1 MAEINYLKS
10 FIGNTERDFAQSY
23 EGINYVHN
31 APLQIYLRGYIKH
44 YQKEYEG
51 TYIKQYS
58 GDYIKHYQKEYA
70 GTYTKLYL
78 GDYVKTYLKQYDKQ
92 YEKNWSTNWE
102 KAYSGQYTKTYLGEY
117 THQWS
122 GNYTKEYTGNYDG
135 PQYYSGNT
143 VGQFDKIYEGFFTGY
158 FARDGVGS
166 YLKQWEGAYEHDW
179 IGVYIKQY
187 QKEYQGEWS
196 SIRTVNY
203 QKEYVATWLKQYTQS
218 FTGFVDTTR
227 NSAVNYN
234 VDTLVNYTKTY
245 VGNWTKNYEGAYNK
259 QWSHQYL
266 KTYLKEYDREWLGLY
281 DHQWHGAYG
290 SGTGFQTFH
299 HNYVGYYTGY
309 FQGNYQGDWIAYY
322 VGSYVKDNFI
332 KQYDSGFDPIPGT
345 PGRPALPA
353 GYYEGEV
360 YPFPVSGRFPTS
372 PFPGLPGINYDSNYS
387 GDVNYEGGSSFEG
400 PLSYYIGSFVKFFEG
415 TTSPGGGPE
424 EYAKTYTRIFLGAW
438 QRTDNYSRYFTD
450 NYEKLYSGTVTNY
463 ISNQYTKT
471 WSKTWSAVYVESE
484 PGVPPSIDYQ
494 GYSRAFVQGNY
505 IQGATAN
512 TYVGSEYIR
521 TYSRSYLGNYNAN
534 IWTGVL
540 NYHANYVV
548 PLNYTT
554 TLIYSRAFDT
564 TGGEPNVPPHFRYE
578 AYTGPT
584 VNYGGTIAYV
594 KAYVGSYDKGWE
606 KNWQSFSAVN
616 WERDFI
622 GYTGVQYDG
631 IFEAQYSKQYEGV
644 YIGSYIKEYV
654 KEYEKHYEK
663 TYMGYSDHEWIGYY
677 DAYYQGTVYSIRNS
691 SETYLGGYL
700 NQFDGPQWTKEYDG
714 LTYNKQYAK
723 EYEGTYEGVYNKQYS
738 KEYEGAFQK
747 DYLGMYDKVYTSEW
761 EGVYSRQFT
770 RIWSGGPYDIQYEG
784 IYTKQYEGQFDKQYE
799 GAFDKQY
806 EGTFTKQ
813 YNSADFITQYSK
825 QYTKEY
831 EKLYVGNYEKEYEGV
846 FLKQYSTG
854 YIQQYSKEYDG
865 TYVKQYEKVYG
876 GAWTGVGPAYE
887 GLAYFTNTYAGTRT
901 FHQTYL
907 GTTSDISTRTGNL
920 TDNVGIRV
928 KEDGKFKPVQRT
940 RVKVDGEWKIV
951 QTTRIKEDGVWK
963 VAGIDYD
970 RIELSITSNTANYNI
985 GDQVNALISGSLY
998 DKPRHVVVTINEGVH
1013 VYSTN
1018 PSTPALDTS
1027 FVTQTDGAD
1036 HKVKLLL
1043 QSGAK
1048 ILGAAGQPG
1057 TQDASTRT
1065 GNDGTDG
1072 GNAILLRDGVDLFI
1086 ESYGTIAGGG
1096 GGGGSGGYPISG
1108 SSASQVGGLGGHG
1121 AGWDPTLGY
1130 ISESDSDR
1138 NGTNSSVNYGIHGG
1152 NGGLLGQ
1159 LGIGAGGFVDDD
1171 ASKSQTNPG
1180 TNYTQYARS
1189 GNGGEPGSAIKGY
1202 DASRVTF
1209 INSTESSVWGDS
1221 AFKFKA

>member
-10 FIGNTERDFAQSY
+10 YTGNTERDFAQSF
-23 EGINYVHN
+23 EGIRS
-31 APLQIYLRGYIKH
+31 ASPALIYLSGYIKS
-44 YQKEYEG
+44 YQKEYSG
-51 TYIKQYS
+51 VYIKQYS

-122 GNYTKEYTGNYDG
+122 GNYTKEYTGQYTG

-143 VGQFDKIYEGFFTGY
+143 VGQFDKIYEGFFIGY

-187 QKEYQGEWS
+187 QKEYTGQWS
-196 SIRTVNY
+196 RITTVNY
-203 QKEYVATWLKQYTQS
+203 QKEYVATWQKQYTQS

-227 NSAVNYN
+227 NSAVTYN
-234 VDTLVNYTKTY
+234 VATPVNYTKTY
-245 VGNWTKNYEGAYNK
+245 IGNWTKNYEGAYNK

-290 SGTGFQTFH
+290 SGTGFQRFH
-299 HNYVGYYTGY
+299 HSYVGYYTGQY
-309 FQGNYQGDWIAYY
+309 EGNYQGDWIAYY
-322 VGSYVKDNFI
+322 IGSYVKDNFI
-332 KQYDSGFDPIPGT
+332 KQYDSGFDPIPGR
-345 PGRPALPA
+345 PGHGP
-353 GYYEGEV
+353 GFFDGIY
-360 YPFPVSGRFPTS
+360 YPFPVSPRS
-372 PFPGLPGINYDSNYS
+372 PMPGFPGTNYSSNWS
-387 GDVNYEGGSSFEG
+387 GDVNYSGGPSFGSSN
-400 PLSYYIGSFVKFFEG
+400 
-415 TTSPGGGPE
+415 
-424 EYAKTYTRIFLGAW
+424 FLGSTYAGVYGGLYFDPAGNPNHPGFPEDYAGYYQASFQGTW
-438 QRTDNYSRYFTD
+438 ERIVSSTGYYHKLWEKVYGTNQINYASN
-450 NYEKLYSGTVTNY
+450 NYAPS
-463 ISNQYTKT
+463 YTKT
-471 WSKTWSAVYVESE
+471 YSIVFVESE
-484 PGVPPSIDYQ
+484 PGVPPSIRYE
-494 GYSRAFVQGNY
+494 GYNRNYEGPNY
-505 IQGATAN
+505 IAGGLTVSY
-512 TYVGSEYIR
+512 TGTGYIR
-521 TYSRSYLGNYNAN
+521 AYNKTYISTWISTLWSGLKRYVTNYQKTVNYQSLPSYTRHYMRVIPGEPTDYWSA
-534 IWTGVL
+534 
-540 NYHANYVV
+540 
-548 PLNYTT
+548 NYTT
-554 TLIYSRAFDT
+554 TFKQYSGSA
-564 TGGEPNVPPHFRYE
+564 N
-578 AYTGPT
+578 
-584 VNYGGTIAYV
+584 YV
-594 KAYVGSYDKGWE
+594 KGYIGSYDKAWE
-606 KNWQSFSAVN
+606 KNWQSFSTVQ
-616 WERDFI
+616 WEGVYQGF
-622 GYTGVQYDG
+622 TGVQYDG
-631 IFEAQYSKQYEGV
+631 IYEAQYSKQYEGV

-654 KEYEKHYEK
+654 KEYDKQYEK

-677 DAYYQGTVYSIRNS
+677 DKQYEGTVYSIRNS

-714 LTYNKQYAK
+714 LTYTRQYAK

-747 DYLGMYDKVYTSEW
+747 QYLGFYDKVYTSQW

-784 IYTKQYEGQFDKQYE
+784 VYTKQYEGQFDKQYE
-799 GAFDKQY
+799 GAYNKQY
-806 EGTFTKQ
+806 EGTYTKQ
-813 YNSADFITQYSK
+813 YNSADFIAQYSK

-854 YIQQYSKEYDG
+854 YIQQYSKEYEG
-865 TYVKQYEKVYG
+865 TYVKEYEKVYG
-876 GAWTGVGPAYE
+876 GAWSGAGPAYE
-887 GLAYFTNTYAGTRT
+887 GSKYYTNTYSGVRT

-907 GTTSDISTRTGNL
+907 GTSSEISNRTGNL
-920 TDNVGIRV
+920 SKNIRV
-928 KEDGKFKPVQRT
+928 KEDGKWRDVSRV
-940 RVKVDGEWKIV
+940 RVKEDGAWKIV
-951 QTTRIKEDGVWK
+951 QTARVKEDGEWK
-963 VAGIDYD
+963 TIAIDHD
-970 RIELSITSNTANYNI
+970 RIDIDITSNTANFNI
-985 GDQVNALISGSLY
+985 ATELNSLGFTDLY
-998 DKPRHVVVTINEGVH
+998 DKPKHINVTLQEGVH
-1013 VYSTN
+1013 VYS
-1018 PSTPALDTS
+1018 STLTSPAFDTS
-1027 FVTQTDGAD
+1027 LLTGALGTN
-1036 HKVKLLL
+1036 HKIKILL
-1043 QSGAK
+1043 QSGSK
-1048 ILGAAGQPG
+1048 IIGSAGQPG
-1057 TQDASTRT
+1057 MQDAVVRS
-1065 GNDGTDG
+1065 GYDGSDG
-1072 GNAILLRDGVDLFI
+1072 GNAILLRNGVELFI

-1130 ISESDSDR
+1130 ISDSDSDR
-1138 NGTNSSVNYGIHGG
+1138 NGSNSSVNFGIHGG

-1159 LGIGAGGFVDDD
+1159 LGIGAGGFVDDN

-1180 TNYTQYARS
+1180 TNYSQYARS